1 MRSLDS
7 APDATAVAEIRAAL
21 PEVVAIYRFGSSAD
35 GTAGRESDVD
45 LAVLTTLPLDA
56 AARFDLQERLVQALR
71 QPVDLVDLRSVSP
84 VMAIQVIARGVLLYD
99 ANAATRG
106 AFEDRVF
113 GAYARLNEE
122 RRGILDRIAVEG
134 TVYGG

>member
-1 MRSLDS
+1 MSSLDP
-7 APDATAVAEIRAAL
+7 AHDVTAVAEIRAAL

-35 GTAGRESDVD
+35 GTTGRESDVD
-45 LAVLTTLPLDA
+45 LALLTTAPLAA
-56 AARFDLQERLVQALR
+56 AARFDLQERLALALR
-71 QPVDLVDLRSVSP
+71 RPVDLVDLRTVSP
-84 VMAIQVIARGVLLYD
+84 VMAIQVIARGALLYD
-99 ANAATRG
+99 GNAATRG
-106 AFEDRVF
+106 AFEDRVY